1 MGSASALASAVLL
14 CEKAF
19 RGHGLIQLKLALSCD
34 LGKGKIFA
42 YLNFVFVV
50 KRNLNFDDL
59 ASFFYQNQ
67 TANICHGF
75 VWLFFNGFYAKMT
88 RVSLKVD
95 GAKRVNLLH
104 DIHC

>member
-42 YLNFVFVV
+42 YLNFVFVM
-50 KRNLNFDDL
+50 KRKLNFDDL
-59 ASFFYQNQ
+59 ASFL
-67 TANICHGF
+67 TE
-75 VWLFFNGFYAKMT
+75 T
-88 RVSLKVD
+88 RRPTSVMDLCCCFSTVFTLK
-95 GAKRVNLLH
+95 
-104 DIHC
+104 

>member
-50 KRNLNFDDL
+50 KRKLNFDDL
-59 ASFFYQNQ
+59 ASFLTETRRQHLLW
-67 TANICHGF
+67 ICVVVF
-75 VWLFFNGFYAKMT
+75 QRFL
-88 RVSLKVD
+88 R
-95 GAKRVNLLH
+95 
-104 DIHC
+104 

>member
-59 ASFFYQNQ
+59 ASNQ

-75 VWLFFNGFYAKMT
+75 VLLFFNGFYAKMT

-104 DIHC
+104 DMHC